1 MPRIAPLAPEEWDEE
16 QRAILERKPAPAQVA
31 LGEHNIFST
40 LARHKG
46 LFKEWM
52 RFGGYLLARGTLPAR
67 TRELLILR
75 TACNCGSGYEWGQ
88 HVRIGL
94 ATGLGREEIDRVADG
109 PSADGWSEG
118 ERTLLLA
125 ADELH
130 RDARISP
137 DTWARLAAEHDDR
150 ALIEIAMLVGNYHLV
165 AFALNSLEV
174 ELDEGLEGLPGSP
187 HSERRQAP

>member
-1 MPRIAPLAPEEWDEE
+1 MPRIAPLAPEEWDDE
-16 QRAILERKPAPAQVA
+16 QRAILERRPAPAQVA
-31 LGEHNIFST
+31 LGEHHIFST
-40 LARHKG
+40 LARHMG

-75 TACNCGSGYEWGQ
+75 TACNSGSDYEWGQ

-94 ATGLGREEIDRVADG
+94 ATGLSREEIDRVPHG
-109 PSADGWSEG
+109 PDADGWSEA

-130 RDARISP
+130 RDARISAG
-137 DTWARLAAEHDDR
+137 TWARLAADHDDR
-150 ALIEIAMLVGNYHLV
+150 GLIEITMLVGNYHLV

-174 ELDEGLEGLPGSP
+174 ELDEGLERLPGRP
-187 HSERRQAP
+187 L